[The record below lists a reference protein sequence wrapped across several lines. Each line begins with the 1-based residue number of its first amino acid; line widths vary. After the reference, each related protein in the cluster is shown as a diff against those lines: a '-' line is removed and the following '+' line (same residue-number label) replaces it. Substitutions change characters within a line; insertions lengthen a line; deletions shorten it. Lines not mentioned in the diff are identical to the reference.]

1 MTAAAPRLRLPEQEE
16 HEHARER
23 PADEAGGHGPAQEEG
38 DGVEDGHDHARDD
51 AAAVAERIGLP
62 TLAEGVGLPAVAE
75 RIGLPTLAEGVGLPA
90 VAEGIGRPAVAEG
103 VGVARARRLPRS
115 PFVRSSAYS
124 HSIVPGGLLV
134 MSSTTRLTSRISL
147 IIREEIRSR
156 RSYGSRAQSAVMAS
170 SEVTARTAT
179 T

>member
-75 RIGLPTLAEGVGLPA
+75 R
-90 VAEGIGRPAVAEG
+90 IGRPAVAEG